1 MRKRFNGGLI
11 VEQTAFCGFNRPR
24 IGIAVAVEDD
34 ALVFLNGL
42 ADEVVECFG
51 EIFRTFEFIGKLL

>member
-1 MRKRFNGGLI
+1 MRKCFNGGLI
-11 VEQTAFCGFNRPR
+11 VEKTAFCGFDRPR

-51 EIFRTFEFIGKLL
+51 EI